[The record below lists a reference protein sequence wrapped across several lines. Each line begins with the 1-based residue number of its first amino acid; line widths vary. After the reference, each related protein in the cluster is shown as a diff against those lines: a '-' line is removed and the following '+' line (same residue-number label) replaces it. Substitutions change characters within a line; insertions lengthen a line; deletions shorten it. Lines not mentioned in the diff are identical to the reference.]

1 MAEDDRFGLG
11 DEEWGEL
18 VSAAEPLW
26 DVLARLGFTDA
37 FGGSEFKRVFPQVMI
52 EFIHR
57 TANAMPEEQSEA

>member
-1 MAEDDRFGLG
+1 MAKDDRFGLG

-37 FGGSEFKRVFPQVMI
+37 FGGSEFRRVFPQAI

-57 TANAMPEEQSEA
+57 TANAEEQSEV